1 MTITSWFFNQC
12 RLDDTHPKPKSNIAD
27 KIKQISSEH
36 QHHNNSNTNIKN
48 TNNSNK
54 QQQQQQTHH
63 HSFNED
69 YQPIYKTDPNDP
81 GVLFFKEYRSLEP
94 NVKDYTTEKYDLKFA
109 QIITRHGRRTPESKN
124 YPLTMWTCN
133 SMDNLITN
141 KDKERP
147 DCKMGQLTVWGVKDM
162 VNVGNSYKH
171 LFIDKL
177 GFLDKVFNPNQ
188 IFVRSS
194 NRERTISSARSFMHG
209 LYGGSFSD
217 EQEKDG
223 IHHSS
228 FFILPD
234 KQENMYPRSSE
245 RYIFLKGLVK
255 KHKDVVKENQESG
268 LSEFTAQIKDIF
280 EKSKGFDSPFYVPS
294 WRSYNGLVNSF
305 DCFKNH
311 QLPLPAGFTKEI
323 IDRMYLESAK
333 EFKAIKIFP
342 ELSVLGIGR
351 FVSDLEK
358 QFVLK
363 AKNDPSVDQLKL
375 ALYSAHD
382 TTLAALLVAFDMYEE
397 LRHPVTSSALEFLLF
412 QKSETT
418 SAPPKT
424 PEQEKQLIDSQFV
437 KVVFNHKVIHIGA
450 CKDKE
455 VDDMCPLA
463 DFIEISEKLIPTN
476 YDELCKITEE
486 EKQKY
491 INEATH

>member
-12 RLDDTHPKPKSNIAD
+12 KLDDNNNNHSKPNIGE
-27 KIKQISSEH
+27 KIKQQLSSENH
-36 QHHNNSNTNIKN
+36 NSNNTKPQQQEQPKN
-48 TNNSNK
+48 T
-54 QQQQQQTHH
+54 
-63 HSFNED
+63 FNID
-69 YQPIYKTDPNDP
+69 YQPIYKANPNDP

-94 NVKDYTTEKYDLKFA
+94 NVKDYISNKYQLKFV

-124 YPLTMWTCN
+124 YPLSMWTCN
-133 SMDNLITN
+133 STDNLITN
-141 KDKERP
+141 KDKDRP
-147 DCKMGQLTVWGVKDM
+147 DCNMGQLTVWGVKDM

-171 LFIDKL
+171 LFIDSL
-177 GFLDKVFNPNQ
+177 GFLDKVYNPNQ

-217 EQEKDG
+217 EQEKEAP
-223 IHHSS
+223 HHSS

-234 KQENMYPRSSE
+234 KQENMYPRSND

-255 KHKDVVKENQESG
+255 KHKDVIKENKESG
-268 LSEFTAQIKDIF
+268 LAEFTAQIKDIF
-280 EKSKGFDSPFYVPS
+280 EKSKGFDSPFYVPA

-311 QLPLPAGFTKEI
+311 DLPLPKGFTKEI

-333 EFKAIKIFP
+333 EFKAVKIYP
-342 ELSVLGIGR
+342 ELSILGIGR
-351 FVSDLEK
+351 FVNDLEK
-358 QFVLK
+358 QMELK

-375 ALYSAHD
+375 SLYSAHD

-397 LRHPVTSSALEFLLF
+397 LRHPVTSSALEFILF
-412 QKSETT
+412 EKKQETS

-424 PEQEKQLIDSQFV
+424 PEQEKQLIENQFV
-437 KVVFNHKVIHIGA
+437 KVVYNHSVIHIGA
-450 CKDKE
+450 CKEKE
-455 VDDMCPLA
+455 VDDMCPLSE
-463 DFIEISEKLIPTN
+463 FIEISKKLIPSN
-476 YDELCKITEE
+476 YEEMGKITEE

-491 INEATH
+491 IYEATH